1 MASPSIIS
9 QKLLRRFIA
18 QKKLTGTVS
27 FLRFLKTRSHLKSFY
42 AFCELCGCRLQ
53 LPKQLPSDVLFHG
66 SKKLQ
71 YILVP
76 NISMGKYGKAKRSAF
91 LYATDDPNYAI
102 FLALLN
108 LENGGASVVA
118 TEKESKLAV
127 DLDFVNG
134 PSKIKHG
141 YVHVLSSQSFTKT
154 K

>member
-1 MASPSIIS
+1 
-9 QKLLRRFIA
+9 
-18 QKKLTGTVS
+18 
-27 FLRFLKTRSHLKSFY
+27 
-42 AFCELCGCRLQ
+42 
-53 LPKQLPSDVLFHG
+53 
-66 SKKLQ
+66 
-71 YILVP
+71 
-76 NISMGKYGKAKRSAF
+76 MGKYGKAKRSAF